1 MELNA
6 LTHLEDTPVIVKK
19 DGQAWTVPMVSHAA
33 LWFIFHSCRF
43 LTFSLIYFY
52 KITWYSLNLNQD
64 EMKSTKFQFWY
75 EKICYLW
82 NAEDEPQNFLIL
94 FADTDECLNFPC
106 LHGSS
111 CINTPGGYECRCIE
125 GWKGPTC
132 ATGNRT
138 QITFKKTDLLTIVWT
153 NNTMSYIFCWLVY
166 IGQSS

>member
-1 MELNA
+1 
-6 LTHLEDTPVIVKK
+6 
-19 DGQAWTVPMVSHAA
+19 
-33 LWFIFHSCRF
+33 
-43 LTFSLIYFY
+43 
-52 KITWYSLNLNQD
+52 
-64 EMKSTKFQFWY
+64 MKSTKFQFWY

-166 IGQSS
+166 IGKSS